1 MFKLGKFE
9 VTFDEYYRF
18 VLAKR
23 MSLPED
29 QKWGRGR
36 RPVINVSWEDT
47 VKYAKWLSEQ
57 SGKRYR
63 LPTEAEWEYAAR
75 SGGKDEVWAGT
86 SSEQELGSFAW
97 YAANSGGTQGVGKKR
112 SNALGLHDMS
122 GNVREWVEDCWH
134 ENYLG
139 APPDSRAWNQENGG
153 NCGERVIRGGS
164 WGSRP
169 EDLRSSDRFWL
180 NARIRGNDLGFRLTQ
195 DIVE

>member
-18 VLAKR
+18 VLAKG

-36 RPVINVSWEDT
+36 RPVINVSWEDS

-63 LPTEAEWEYAAR
+63 LPTEAEWEHAAR

-97 YAANSGGTQGVGKKR
+97 YAANSGGTQEVGKKR

-134 ENYLG
+134 ENYL
-139 APPDSRAWNQENGG
+139 
-153 NCGERVIRGGS
+153 V
-164 WGSRP
+164 
-169 EDLRSSDRFWL
+169 
-180 NARIRGNDLGFRLTQ
+180 
-195 DIVE
+195 